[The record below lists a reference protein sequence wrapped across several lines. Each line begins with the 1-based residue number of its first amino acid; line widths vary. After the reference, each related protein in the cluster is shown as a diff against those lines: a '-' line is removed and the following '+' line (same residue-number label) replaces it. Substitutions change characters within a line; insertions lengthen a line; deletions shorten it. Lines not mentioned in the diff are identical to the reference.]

1 MLIHATLDTWI
12 TDKAEDGFHFFV
24 HHFLLRR
31 GKIFRVRSSFFSTSE
46 QKVLELSGGKISVR
60 RQEGEGRRDRCWA
73 GMPLS
78 ASTHCSRCP

>member
-31 GKIFRVRSSFFSTSE
+31 GKIFRVRSSFFPTSE
-46 QKVLELSGGKISVR
+46 QKVLELSGGKK
-60 RQEGEGRRDRCWA
+60 
-73 GMPLS
+73 
-78 ASTHCSRCP
+78 